1 MEKYVMSDHHS
12 SAPQP
17 ASAKREA
24 SFGQTQRLSEVSSL
38 ELIDQCLASL
48 PEGDERIALLYQ
60 LRHRFIEMTTAT
72 QQHESE
78 RTKMKAVIEKLT
90 APANRIGTLIELPE
104 EGVARIVVGGAEY
117 YANVD
122 LQLEGDVPKVGH
134 QILVNEAYVVIR
146 SLGYDRSGPIVK
158 VREVLEEGRLRIDQ
172 EAGRQGILIQRA
184 ADLSSVD
191 VKVGDEVRL
200 DPTHRIAIERLEN
213 SQAKSHLLAELP
225 TVRWEH
231 IGGQQ
236 EAIESIRRSI
246 EYPLLH
252 AGLFSQYQFQQPK
265 GFLLY
270 GPPGCGKTLIGQAT
284 AASLGEILAKDGKSA
299 NSKNTKNSA
308 QDSSSKLPPINGGVF
323 LHVKGPEVLNMWVGE
338 SERIIRDLF
347 LQARQQRQAGKLP
360 FIFIDEAESILGTR
374 RAVRSY
380 NVSNTLVPMFCA
392 ELDGVESLS
401 QVVVILASN
410 RPDMIDPAVLRS
422 GRIDRKIK
430 VGRPG
435 RKDVVEILRVYLK
448 ADLPYASS
456 NSLKGVTDDE
466 TPASHIIGGLV
477 ENLFQ
482 PSQENRVLAIRL
494 RNGRRE
500 ILYRRDLLSG
510 AVLAGIVRRAKERAI
525 ERAIQPGDQESS
537 GLTLED
543 LLISTNQEFKESE
556 IFPPDDSAEEWLKLL
571 DYHPDQ
577 VVGVS
582 SLKPGKDSEEHRTS
596 QIV

>member
-1 MEKYVMSDHHS
+1 MSDHLAPVPPTAS
-12 SAPQP
+12 DTSKSA
-17 ASAKREA
+17 SGKNN
-24 SFGQTQRLSEVSSL
+24 RLSELSSL
-38 ELIDQCLASL
+38 ELIDQCMTSL
-48 PEGDERIALLYQ
+48 PEGDVTLALLYQ
-60 LRHRFIEMTTAT
+60 LRHRVIELTTSA
-72 QQHESE
+72 QGHEAE
-78 RTKMKAVIEKLT
+78 RTKMRAVIEKLT
-90 APANRIGTLIELPE
+90 APANRIGTLIGLPE
-104 EGVARIVVGGAEY
+104 KGVARIVVGGAEY
-117 YANVD
+117 YASVD
-122 LQLEGDVPKVGH
+122 LQLEGDVPKIGH

-158 VREVLEEGRLRIDQ
+158 IQEVLNEGRLRIEQ
-172 EAGRQGILIQRA
+172 ETGRPGILIKRA
-184 ADLSSVD
+184 DDLADLAL
-191 VKVGDEVRL
+191 KAGDEVRL
-200 DPTHRIAIERLEN
+200 DPTHQIAIERLEN
-213 SQAKSHLLAELP
+213 SQAQSHLLAELP

-252 AGLFSQYQFQQPK
+252 AELFSQYQFQQPK

-284 AASLGEILAKDGKSA
+284 AASLGEILAKDGEAETSSPE
-299 NSKNTKNSA
+299 NEF
-308 QDSSSKLPPINGGVF
+308 QDAPAKLPPINGGVF

-374 RAVRSY
+374 RSMRSY
-380 NVSNTLVPMFCA
+380 NLSNTLVPMFCA
-392 ELDGVESLS
+392 ELDGIESLS

-435 RKDVVEILRVYLK
+435 RKDVGEILRVYLK
-448 ADLPYASS
+448 ADLPYASIDAS
-456 NSLKGVTDDE
+456 KKGTKDE
-466 TPASHIIGGLV
+466 TPASKMIDGLL

-500 ILYRRDLLSG
+500 ILYRKDLLSG

-525 ERAIQPGDQESS
+525 ERAIQASDQESS

-543 LLISTNQEFKESE
+543 LLIATNQEFKESE

-582 SLKPGKDSEEHRTS
+582 SLKPGKESEEQRTS

>member
-1 MEKYVMSDHHS
+1 MSDHHS
-12 SAPQP
+12 SVSQSSSGKQK
-17 ASAKREA
+17 AS
-24 SFGQTQRLSEVSSL
+24 SGQSQRLSELSSL

-48 PEGDERIALLYQ
+48 PEGDERIAFLYQ
-60 LRHRFIEMTTAT
+60 LRHRLIELTTST
-72 QQHESE
+72 QQHEAE
-78 RTKMKAVIEKLT
+78 RTKMQSVIEKLT
-90 APANRIGTLIELPE
+90 APANRIGTLLSQPAD
-104 EGVARIVVGGAEY
+104 GVARIMVGGAEY

-122 LQLEGDVPKVGH
+122 PRMEGDPLKIGH

-146 SLGYDRSGPIVK
+146 SLGYDQSGPIVK
-158 VREVLEEGRLRIDQ
+158 VREILGDGRLRIDQ
-172 EAGRQGILIQRA
+172 EAGRQGILIQRTD
-184 ADLSSVD
+184 DLASVEL
-191 VKVGDEVRL
+191 KVGDEVRL
-200 DPTHRIAIERLEN
+200 DPTHRIAIEQLEN

-252 AGLFSQYQFQQPK
+252 KELFARYQFQQPK

-284 AASLGEILAKDGKSA
+284 AASLGELLAQKGELTTPPSEDQTTDGASG
-299 NSKNTKNSA
+299 
-308 QDSSSKLPPINGGVF
+308 LPAIDGGVF

-374 RAVRSY
+374 RTMRSY

-392 ELDGVESLS
+392 ELDGIESLS

-410 RPDMIDPAVLRS
+410 RPDMIDPAVLRP

-435 RKDVVEILRVYLK
+435 RTDVGDILRVYLT
-448 ADLPYASS
+448 ADLPYAS
-456 NSLKGVTDDE
+456 TDTQDGGAGDE
-466 TPASHIIGGLV
+466 TPVSQIVEGLL
-477 ENLFQ
+477 ENIFQ

-525 ERAIQPGDQESS
+525 ERAIQAGDRKPS

-543 LLISTNQEFKESE
+543 VIIATNEEFKESE

-582 SLKPGKDSEEHRTS
+582 SLQPGKDGEEHRIS

>member
-1 MEKYVMSDHHS
+1 MSDHHS
-12 SAPQP
+12 SIPQAGP
-17 ASAKREA
+17 EKAKASR
-24 SFGQTQRLSEVSSL
+24 GHTQRPSELSSL
-38 ELIDQCLASL
+38 ELLDQCLTSL

-72 QQHESE
+72 QQHEAE
-78 RTKMKAVIEKLT
+78 RTKMQAVIEKLT

-122 LQLEGDVPKVGH
+122 LQLEGDVPKIGH

-158 VREVLEEGRLRIDQ
+158 IREVLKEGRLRIDQ
-172 EAGRQGILIQRA
+172 EAGRQGIFIQRA
-184 ADLSSVD
+184 DDLAEVD
-191 VKVGDEVRL
+191 LKAGDEVRL
-200 DPTHRIAIERLEN
+200 DPTHRIAIEQLEN
-213 SQAKSHLLAELP
+213 SQARSHLLAELP
-225 TVRWEH
+225 TVRWEQ

-252 AGLFSQYQFQQPK
+252 AELFSQYQFQQPK

-284 AASLGEILAKDGKSA
+284 AASLGEILAKEDSESA
-299 NSKNTKNSA
+299 TARPASEA
-308 QDSSSKLPPINGGVF
+308 QDAPAKLPPINGGVF

-347 LQARQQRQAGKLP
+347 LQARQQRQSGKLP
-360 FIFIDEAESILGTR
+360 FIFIDEAESIFGTR
-374 RAVRSY
+374 RSMRSY
-380 NVSNTLVPMFCA
+380 NLSNTLVPMFCA
-392 ELDGVESLS
+392 ELDGIESLS

-435 RKDVVEILRVYLK
+435 RKDVGEILRVYLK

-456 NSLKGVTDDE
+456 NSQKSGTADE
-466 TPASHIIGGLV
+466 TPASKIIDGLL

-482 PSQENRVLAIRL
+482 PSPDNRVLAIRL

-525 ERAIQPGDQESS
+525 ERAIQAGNQGSS

-543 LLISTNQEFKESE
+543 LLVSTNQEFKESE

-582 SLKPGKDSEEHRTS
+582 SLQPGKDGEEHRTS

>member
-1 MEKYVMSDHHS
+1 MSDHQSPVSPRASNQSQASQAHPTRS
-12 SAPQP
+12 SNV
-17 ASAKREA
+17 SA
-24 SFGQTQRLSEVSSL
+24 L

-60 LRHRFIEMTTAT
+60 LRQRFIELTTAT
-72 QQHESE
+72 KQHETE
-78 RTKMKAVIEKLT
+78 RTKMQAVIEKLT
-90 APANRIGTLIELPE
+90 APANRIGTLIGLPE
-104 EGVARIVVGGAEY
+104 KGVARIVVGGAEY

-122 LQLEGDVPKVGH
+122 LQLEGNLPKVGH

-146 SLGYDRSGPIVK
+146 SLGYDRSGPVVK
-158 VREVLEEGRLRIDQ
+158 VREVLGEGRLRIDQ
-172 EAGRQGILIQRA
+172 EAGRQGVLIQRA
-184 ADLSSVD
+184 DNLALLDI
-191 VKVGDEVRL
+191 KAGDEVRL
-200 DPTHRIAIERLEN
+200 DPTHQIAVERLEN
-213 SQAKSHLLAELP
+213 TQSQSHVLAELP

-252 AGLFSQYQFQQPK
+252 ADLFAQYQFQQPK

-284 AASLGEILAKDGKSA
+284 AASLGELFAKDREVVPLNPEDA
-299 NSKNTKNSA
+299 A
-308 QDSSSKLPPINGGVF
+308 QGSGTLPAITGGVF

-338 SERIIRDLF
+338 SERIIRELF
-347 LQARQQRQAGKLP
+347 LQARQQRQSGKLP

-374 RAVRSY
+374 RTMRSY
-380 NVSNTLVPMFCA
+380 NISNTLVPMFCA
-392 ELDGVESLS
+392 ELDGIDSLS
-401 QVVVILASN
+401 EVVVILASN
-410 RPDMIDPAVLRS
+410 RPDMIDPAVLRP
-422 GRIDRKIK
+422 GRIDRKVK

-435 RKDVVEILRVYLK
+435 RHDVAEVLRVYLK
-448 ADLPYASS
+448 SDLPYASRDS
-456 NSLKGVTDDE
+456 GKDGTDAKAAVA
-466 TPASHIIGGLV
+466 TIIDGLL
-477 ENLFQ
+477 EKLFEQ
-482 PSQENRVLAIRL
+482 SQENRVLAIRL

-525 ERAIQPGDQESS
+525 ERAIQADAQHSL

-543 LLISTNQEFKESE
+543 LLIATNQEFKESE

-582 SLKPGKDSEEHRTS
+582 SLKPGEDMDEHRAS

>member
-1 MEKYVMSDHHS
+1 MSDS
-12 SAPQP
+12 SGFSSSKGSSR
-17 ASAKREA
+17 SAGS
-24 SFGQTQRLSEVSSL
+24 SFPKSSSQTGNSPLAL
-38 ELIDQCLASL
+38 LDQCLASM
-48 PEGDERIALLYQ
+48 PEGDQRIPLLYQ
-60 LRHRFIEMTTAT
+60 IRHRLVEQTTAS
-72 QQHESE
+72 QQQEAD
-78 RTKMKAVIEKLT
+78 MKKLQGVLEKLT
-90 APANRIGTLIELPE
+90 APANRIGTLLDQPE
-104 EGVARIVVGGAEY
+104 KGVARIMVGGAEY
-117 YANVD
+117 YANID
-122 LQLEGDVPKVGH
+122 PRLEGDGLKVGH

-158 VREVLEEGRLRIDQ
+158 VREILGDGRLRIDQ

-184 ADLSSVD
+184 DDLASTD
-191 VKVGDEVRL
+191 LKVGDEIRL

-213 SQAKSHLLAELP
+213 PQGQSHLLAELP

-236 EAIESIRRSI
+236 EAIGAIRRSI

-252 AGLFSQYQFQQPK
+252 AGLFTQYQFQQPK
-265 GFLLY
+265 GFLLH

-284 AASLGEILAKDGKSA
+284 AASLGQLLAEERETVTLHVRNQGQGSL
-299 NSKNTKNSA
+299 SP
-308 QDSSSKLPPINGGVF
+308 LPPIEGGVF

-347 LQARQQRQAGKLP
+347 LQARQHRQAGKLP

-392 ELDGVESLS
+392 ELDGIESLS

-410 RPDMIDPAVLRS
+410 RPDMIDPAVLRP

-435 RKDVVEILRVYLK
+435 RNDVGEILRVYLT
-448 ADLPYASS
+448 ADLPFDANKSVSS
-456 NSLKGVTDDE
+456 GQGDG
-466 TPASHIIGGLV
+466 TPVSHIIDGLL
-477 ENLFQ
+477 ESLFQ
-482 PSQENRVLAIRL
+482 RSPENRVLAIRL

-525 ERAIQPGDQESS
+525 ERAIQAGDQEPS
-537 GLTLED
+537 GLSLDD
-543 LLISTNQEFKESE
+543 LLIATNEEFKESE

-582 SLKPGKDSEEHRTS
+582 SLQPGRDGEEHRTS
-596 QIV
+596 QII

>member
-1 MEKYVMSDHHS
+1 MSDHQSSVSQSASDKRKASPGHS
-12 SAPQP
+12 
-17 ASAKREA
+17 
-24 SFGQTQRLSEVSSL
+24 QRLSELSSL

-48 PEGDERIALLYQ
+48 SEGDERIAVLYQ
-60 LRHRFIEMTTAT
+60 LRHRLIELTAST
-72 QQHESE
+72 QQHEAE
-78 RTKMKAVIEKLT
+78 RTKMQSVIEKLM
-90 APANRIGTLIELPE
+90 APANRIGTLVSQPD
-104 EGVARIVVGGAEY
+104 EGVARIMVGGAEY

-122 LQLEGDVPKVGH
+122 LQMEEDSLKVGH

-146 SLGYDRSGPIVK
+146 SLGYDQSGPIVK
-158 VREVLEEGRLRIDQ
+158 IRELLGDGRLRIDQ

-184 ADLSSVD
+184 DDLVSVD
-191 VKVGDEVRL
+191 LKVGDEVRL
-200 DPTHRIAIERLEN
+200 DPTHRIAIEQLEN
-213 SQAKSHLLAELP
+213 SQAQSHLLAELP

-252 AGLFSQYQFQQPK
+252 KELFARYQFQQPK

-284 AASLGEILAKDGKSA
+284 AASLGEILAEKGESTTPPSEDQ
-299 NSKNTKNSA
+299 A
-308 QDSSSKLPPINGGVF
+308 QDVVSGLPSIEGGVF

-347 LQARQQRQAGKLP
+347 LQARQLRQAGKLP

-374 RAVRSY
+374 RTMRSY
-380 NVSNTLVPMFCA
+380 NLSNTLVPMFCA
-392 ELDGVESLS
+392 ELDGIESLS

-435 RKDVVEILRVYLK
+435 RKDVGEILRVYLK

-456 NSLKGVTDDE
+456 DATNKGIDDAV
-466 TPASHIIGGLV
+466 PASKMIDGLL

-500 ILYRRDLLSG
+500 ILFRKDLLSG

-525 ERAIQPGDQESS
+525 ERAIQGGDHEPS

-543 LLISTNQEFKESE
+543 LLIATNQEFKESE

-582 SLKPGKDSEEHRTS
+582 SLTPGKDSEEHRTS

>member
-1 MEKYVMSDHHS
+1 MSDHHS
-12 SAPQP
+12 SVSQA
-17 ASAKREA
+17 ASEKRKA
-24 SFGQTQRLSEVSSL
+24 SSGQTQRLSELSSL

-60 LRHRFIEMTTAT
+60 LRHRLIELTTST
-72 QQHESE
+72 QQHEAE
-78 RTKMKAVIEKLT
+78 RTKMQSVIEKLT
-90 APANRIGTLIELPE
+90 APANRIGTLVSQPA
-104 EGVARIVVGGAEY
+104 EGVARIMVGGAEY
-117 YANVD
+117 FANVD
-122 LQLEGDVPKVGH
+122 PRMEGDPLKIGY

-146 SLGYDRSGPIVK
+146 SLGYDQSGPIVK
-158 VREVLEEGRLRIDQ
+158 VRELLEDGRLRIDQ
-172 EAGRQGILIQRA
+172 EAGRQGILIQRTD
-184 ADLSSVD
+184 DLASVD
-191 VKVGDEVRL
+191 LKVGDEVRL
-200 DPTHRIAIERLEN
+200 DPTHRIAIERLEH
-213 SQAKSHLLAELP
+213 SQAQSHLLAELP

-252 AGLFSQYQFQQPK
+252 KGLFARYQFQQPK

-284 AASLGEILAKDGKSA
+284 AASLGELLAQKDESTTPPSEDQAKDAASGF
-299 NSKNTKNSA
+299 
-308 QDSSSKLPPINGGVF
+308 PPIEGGVF

-347 LQARQQRQAGKLP
+347 LQARRQRQAGKLP

-374 RAVRSY
+374 RTMRSY
-380 NVSNTLVPMFCA
+380 NLSNTLVPMFCA
-392 ELDGVESLS
+392 ELDGIESLS

-435 RKDVVEILRVYLK
+435 RSDVGEILRVYLTD
-448 ADLPYASS
+448 DLPYAS
-456 NSLKGVTDDE
+456 TDAKDGRTEDE
-466 TPASHIIGGLV
+466 TPVSHIVEGLL
-477 ENLFQ
+477 ENVFQ

-525 ERAIQPGDQESS
+525 ERAIQPGDQEPS

-543 LLISTNQEFKESE
+543 VIIATNEEFKESE

-582 SLKPGKDSEEHRTS
+582 SLQPGKDGEEHRIS

>member
-1 MEKYVMSDHHS
+1 MSDHSFSESESVSAQRQAS
-12 SAPQP
+12 S
-17 ASAKREA
+17 
-24 SFGQTQRLSEVSSL
+24 GNTQRSADVSSL

-48 PEGDERIALLYQ
+48 PEGDERVALLYQ

-72 QQHESE
+72 QQHEVE
-78 RTKMKAVIEKLT
+78 RTKMQTVIEKLT
-90 APANRIGTLIELPE
+90 APANRIGTLIGLPE

-117 YANVD
+117 FANID
-122 LQLEGDVPKVGH
+122 LQLEGDVPSIGH

-158 VREVLEEGRLRIDQ
+158 IREILKEGRLRIDQ

-184 ADLSSVD
+184 DDLAEVD
-191 VKVGDEVRL
+191 LKVGDEVRL

-213 SQAKSHLLAELP
+213 SQAQSHLLAELP
-225 TVRWEH
+225 TVKWED

-236 EAIESIRRSI
+236 EAIESIRRAI

-252 AGLFSQYQFQQPK
+252 ADLFSQYQFQQPK

-284 AASLGEILAKDGKSA
+284 AASLGEILATDSERVTSNADHAKTDG
-299 NSKNTKNSA
+299 
-308 QDSSSKLPPINGGVF
+308 SSQLPPITGGSF

-347 LQARQQRQAGKLP
+347 VQARQQRQEGKLP
-360 FIFIDEAESILGTR
+360 FLFIDEAESILGTR
-374 RAVRSY
+374 RTMRSY

-392 ELDGVESLS
+392 ELDGIESLS
-401 QVVVILASN
+401 DVVVILASN
-410 RPDMIDPAVLRS
+410 RPDMIDPAVLRP
-422 GRIDRKIK
+422 GRVDRKIK

-435 RKDVVEILRVYLK
+435 RHDVTEILRVYLK
-448 ADLPYASS
+448 ADLPYAQSDGS
-456 NSLKGVTDDE
+456 GDENSVST
-466 TPASHIIGGLV
+466 IIEGLV
-477 ENLFQ
+477 DNLFQ
-482 PSQENRVLAIRL
+482 SSQENRVLAIRL

-500 ILYRRDLLSG
+500 ILSRQDLLSG

-525 ERAIQPGDQESS
+525 ERAIQADDQKSS

-543 LLISTNQEFKESE
+543 LLIATNAEFKESE

-582 SLKPGKDSEEHRTS
+582 SLKPGKDTEEHRTS

>member
-1 MEKYVMSDHHS
+1 MSDHLS
-12 SAPQP
+12 PVPPSASDTRKTV
-17 ASAKREA
+17 AGR
-24 SFGQTQRLSEVSSL
+24 TQRLSELSSL

-48 PEGDERIALLYQ
+48 PEGDERIAFLYQ
-60 LRHRFIEMTTAT
+60 LRHRVIELTTST
-72 QQHESE
+72 QQHEAE
-78 RTKMKAVIEKLT
+78 RTKMQAVIEKLT

-104 EGVARIVVGGAEY
+104 AGVARIMVGGAEY
-117 YANVD
+117 FANLD
-122 LQLEGDVPKVGH
+122 PRLEGEIPKVGH

-184 ADLSSVD
+184 DDLARVD
-191 VKVGDEVRL
+191 LQVGDEVRL

-213 SQAKSHLLAELP
+213 SQAQSHLLAELP

-236 EAIESIRRSI
+236 EAIEAIRRSI

-252 AGLFSQYQFQQPK
+252 AELFAKYQFQQPK

-284 AASLGEILAKDGKSA
+284 AASLGELLAENGESA
-299 NSKNTKNSA
+299 NSIVANHA
-308 QDSSSKLPPINGGVF
+308 QESSSPLPPINGGIF

-347 LQARQQRQAGKLP
+347 LQARHQRQTGKLP

-380 NVSNTLVPMFCA
+380 NISNTLVPMFCA
-392 ELDGVESLS
+392 ELDGIESLS

-430 VGRPG
+430 IGRPG
-435 RKDVVEILRVYLK
+435 RKDVEDILHIYLTS
-448 ADLPYASS
+448 DLPYDTKDTAEAGTKDGNPVS
-456 NSLKGVTDDE
+456 K
-466 TPASHIIGGLV
+466 IIDGLL

-482 PSQENRVLAIRL
+482 SSQENRVLAIRL

-525 ERAIQPGDQESS
+525 ERAIQAGDQEST

-543 LLISTNQEFKESE
+543 LLISTDQEFKESE

-582 SLKPGKDSEEHRTS
+582 TLKPGKDGQEHRTS

>member
-1 MEKYVMSDHHS
+1 MSDHYS
-12 SAPQP
+12 P
-17 ASAKREA
+17 ASDPGRENVNA
-24 SFGQTQRLSEVSSL
+24 ALNSGQRLAEMSPL
-38 ELIDQCLASL
+38 ELLDQCVASL

-60 LRHRFIEMTTAT
+60 LRHRLIEMTTAT
-72 QQHESE
+72 QQHDVE
-78 RTKMKAVIEKLT
+78 RTKLQAVIEKLT
-90 APANRIGTLIELPE
+90 APANRIGTLIALPE
-104 EGVARIVVGGAEY
+104 DGVARIVVGGAEY
-117 YANVD
+117 YANID

-146 SLGYDRSGPIVK
+146 SLGYDRNGPIVK
-158 VREVLEEGRLRIDQ
+158 IREVLKDGRLRIEQ
-172 EAGRQGILIQRA
+172 EVGRPGNLIKQADDLAGI
-184 ADLSSVD
+184 DL
-191 VKVGDEVRL
+191 KAGDEVRL
-200 DPTHRIAIERLEN
+200 DSTHQFAIERLEH
-213 SQAKSHLLAELP
+213 SQGQSHMLAELP

-236 EAIESIRRSI
+236 EAIESIRRAI

-252 AGLFSQYQFQQPK
+252 AELFSQYHFQQPK

-284 AASLGEILAKDGKSA
+284 AASLGEILANVDEIGITKSKDG
-299 NSKNTKNSA
+299 A
-308 QDSSSKLPPINGGVF
+308 QDVSSKLPPIKGGVF

-374 RAVRSY
+374 RSMRSY
-380 NVSNTLVPMFCA
+380 NLSNTLVPMFCA
-392 ELDGVESLS
+392 ELDGIESLS

-435 RKDVVEILRVYLK
+435 RKDVGEILRVYLK
-448 ADLPYASS
+448 ADLPYAES
-456 NSLKGVTDDE
+456 D
-466 TPASHIIGGLV
+466 TPHNAGGNENQVSKIIEGLV

-482 PSQENRVLAIRL
+482 TSPENRVLAIKL

-525 ERAIQPGDQESS
+525 ERAIQADSHSAS
-537 GLTLED
+537 GLMLED
-543 LLISTNQEFKESE
+543 LLIATNDEFKESE

-577 VVGVS
+577 VVGVA
-582 SLKPGKDSEEHRTS
+582 SLKPGGDGQERPIS
-596 QIV
+596 QII

>member
-1 MEKYVMSDHHS
+1 MSDHQS
-12 SAPQP
+12 SSSRS
-17 ASAKREA
+17 ASEKPEI
-24 SFGQTQRLSEVSSL
+24 SFTRTQRPSELSSL

-48 PEGDERIALLYQ
+48 PEGDDRIPLLYQ
-60 LRHRFIEMTTAT
+60 LRHRLIEMTAAT

-78 RTKMKAVIEKLT
+78 RTKMKSVIEKLT
-90 APANRIGTLIELPE
+90 APANRIGTLIERPE

-122 LQLEGDVPKVGH
+122 LQLEGEVPKVGH

-158 VREVLEEGRLRIDQ
+158 IREVLDEGRLRIDQ

-184 ADLSSVD
+184 DDLALVD

-213 SQAKSHLLAELP
+213 SQSKAHLLAELP
-225 TVRWEH
+225 SVRWEQ

-236 EAIESIRRSI
+236 EAIASIRRSI

-252 AGLFSQYQFQQPK
+252 AELFSTYQFQQPK

-284 AASLGEILAKDGKSA
+284 AASLGDLMAEQSESDVPGADKW
-299 NSKNTKNSA
+299 T
-308 QDSSSKLPPINGGVF
+308 QDSSAKLPTINGGVF

-347 LQARQQRQAGKLP
+347 LQARQQRQEGKLP

-374 RAVRSY
+374 RTMRSY

-392 ELDGVESLS
+392 ELDGIESLS

-435 RKDVVEILRVYLK
+435 RKDVSEILRVYLT
-448 ADLPYASS
+448 ADLPYASDPH
-456 NSLKGVTDDE
+456 NNRKEDKTNRKEDK
-466 TPASHIIGGLV
+466 TPVSHIVEGLV
-477 ENLFQ
+477 EHLFQ

-525 ERAIQPGDQESS
+525 ERAIQGGDQEAS

-543 LLISTNQEFKESE
+543 LLISTNQEYKESE

-582 SLKPGKDSEEHRTS
+582 SLKPGKDGEESPIS

>member
-1 MEKYVMSDHHS
+1 MSDHLS
-12 SAPQP
+12 PVFP
-17 ASAKREA
+17 ADSDKPKGFAGK
-24 SFGQTQRLSEVSSL
+24 FQRPSEVSSL

-48 PEGDERIALLYQ
+48 PEGDDRMALLYQ
-60 LRHRFIEMTTAT
+60 LRHRVIELTTTT
-72 QQHESE
+72 QQQESE
-78 RTKMKAVIEKLT
+78 RTKMKAIIEKLT
-90 APANRIGTLIELPE
+90 APANRVGTLIELPE

-122 LQLEGDVPKVGH
+122 LQLEGDIPKVGH

-184 ADLSSVD
+184 DDLALVD

-213 SQAKSHLLAELP
+213 PQAKSHLLAELP
-225 TVRWEH
+225 TVRWEQ

-252 AGLFSQYQFQQPK
+252 GKLFATYQFQQPK

-284 AASLGEILAKDGKSA
+284 AASLGELLAEHSESKASSA
-299 NSKNTKNSA
+299 DNLE
-308 QDSSSKLPPINGGVF
+308 QDSPVKLPSINGGIF

-392 ELDGVESLS
+392 ELDGIESLS

-435 RKDVVEILRVYLK
+435 KKDVIEILGVYLK
-448 ADLPYASS
+448 ADLPYASQDS
-456 NSLKGVTDDE
+456 VKSEKDGGTS
-466 TPASHIIGGLV
+466 ASHIIEKLV

-500 ILYRRDLLSG
+500 VLYRRDLLSG

-525 ERAIQPGDQESS
+525 ERAIQASDQEPS

-543 LLISTNQEFKESE
+543 LLIATNQEFKESE

-582 SLKPGKDSEEHRTS
+582 SFKPGKDAEEYRTS

>member
-1 MEKYVMSDHHS
+1 MSDHHS
-12 SAPQP
+12 SVSQS
-17 ASAKREA
+17 ASGKRK
-24 SFGQTQRLSEVSSL
+24 SSSGQSQRPSELSSL
-38 ELIDQCLASL
+38 ELLDQCLASL
-48 PEGDERIALLYQ
+48 PEGDERIAFLYQ
-60 LRHRFIEMTTAT
+60 LRHRLIALTTAT
-72 QQHESE
+72 QQHEAE
-78 RTKMKAVIEKLT
+78 RTKMQSVIEKLT
-90 APANRIGTLIELPE
+90 APANRIGTLVNQPAD
-104 EGVARIVVGGAEY
+104 GVARIMVGGAEY
-117 YANVD
+117 YANIDPRV
-122 LQLEGDVPKVGH
+122 EGDPLKIGH

-146 SLGYDRSGPIVK
+146 SLGYDQSGPIVK
-158 VREVLEEGRLRIDQ
+158 IRELLGDGRLRIDQ
-172 EAGRQGILIQRA
+172 ETGRQGILIQRTD
-184 ADLSSVD
+184 DLANVD
-191 VKVGDEVRL
+191 LKVGDEVRL

-213 SQAKSHLLAELP
+213 SQAQSHLLAELP

-252 AGLFSQYQFQQPK
+252 KGLFARYQFQQPK

-284 AASLGEILAKDGKSA
+284 AASLGELLAEKGESTKPPSEDQAKDAASG
-299 NSKNTKNSA
+299 
-308 QDSSSKLPPINGGVF
+308 LPPIEGGVF

-347 LQARQQRQAGKLP
+347 LQARQQRQDGKLP

-374 RAVRSY
+374 RTMRSY

-392 ELDGVESLS
+392 ELDGIESLS

-410 RPDMIDPAVLRS
+410 RPDMIDPAVLRP

-435 RKDVVEILRVYLK
+435 RSDVGEILRVYLT
-448 ADLPYASS
+448 ADLPYAS
-456 NSLKGVTDDE
+456 TDTKDGGPGKE
-466 TPASHIIGGLV
+466 TFVSHIVEGLL

-525 ERAIQPGDQESS
+525 ERAIQAGDQKPS

-543 LLISTNQEFKESE
+543 VIIATDEEFKESE
-556 IFPPDDSAEEWLKLL
+556 IFPPDDAAEEWLKLL

-582 SLKPGKDSEEHRTS
+582 SLKAGKNGEENRTS

>member
-1 MEKYVMSDHHS
+1 MSDS
-12 SAPQP
+12 SEFSSSKGSSP
-17 ASAKREA
+17 SAGS
-24 SFGQTQRLSEVSSL
+24 SFSKSSRRSGNSPL

-48 PEGDERIALLYQ
+48 PEGDQRIPLLYQ
-60 LRHRFIEMTTAT
+60 LRHRLVEQTTAS
-72 QQHESE
+72 QQQEAD
-78 RTKMKAVIEKLT
+78 MKKLQGVLEKLT
-90 APANRIGTLIELPE
+90 APANRIGTLLDQPDK
-104 EGVARIVVGGAEY
+104 GVARIMVGGAEY

-122 LQLEGDVPKVGH
+122 PRLEGDGLKVGH

-146 SLGYDRSGPIVK
+146 SLGYDQSGPIVK
-158 VREVLEEGRLRIDQ
+158 VREILGDGRLRIDQ

-184 ADLSSVD
+184 DDLASADL
-191 VKVGDEVRL
+191 KVGDEVRL

-213 SQAKSHLLAELP
+213 FQGQSHLLAELP

-236 EAIESIRRSI
+236 EAIGAIRRSI

-252 AGLFSQYQFQQPK
+252 EGLFSQYQFQQPK

-284 AASLGEILAKDGKSA
+284 AASLGQLLGQERETLRPHVG
-299 NSKNTKNSA
+299 NQG
-308 QDSSSKLPPINGGVF
+308 QDSRSQLPPIEGGVF

-392 ELDGVESLS
+392 ELDGIESLS

-410 RPDMIDPAVLRS
+410 RPDMIDPAVLRP

-435 RKDVVEILRVYLK
+435 RNDVGEILRVYLT
-448 ADLPYASS
+448 ADLPYDTKKADGS
-456 NSLKGVTDDE
+456 GEDDG
-466 TPASHIIGGLV
+466 TPVSRIIDGLL

-482 PSQENRVLAIRL
+482 RSQENRVLAIRL

-525 ERAIQPGDQESS
+525 ERAIQAGDQEPS
-537 GLTLED
+537 GLSLDD
-543 LLISTNQEFKESE
+543 LLIATNEEFKESE

-582 SLKPGKDSEEHRTS
+582 SLQPGKDGEEHRTS

>member
-1 MEKYVMSDHHS
+1 MSDS
-12 SAPQP
+12 S
-17 ASAKREA
+17 E
-24 SFGQTQRLSEVSSL
+24 FSSPKDSSPSGGSL
-38 ELIDQCLASL
+38 FSKSSRQSGISPLALIDQCLASL
-48 PEGDERIALLYQ
+48 PEGDQRIPLLYQ
-60 LRHRFIEMTTAT
+60 LRHRLVEQTTAS
-72 QQHESE
+72 QQQEAD
-78 RTKMKAVIEKLT
+78 MKKLQGVLEKLT
-90 APANRIGTLIELPE
+90 APANRIGTLLGQPD
-104 EGVARIVVGGAEY
+104 EGVARIMVGGAEY

-122 LQLEGDVPKVGH
+122 PRLERDGLKVGH

-158 VREVLEEGRLRIDQ
+158 VREILGDGRLRIDQ
-172 EAGRQGILIQRA
+172 EVGRQGILIQRA
-184 ADLSSVD
+184 EELASADL
-191 VKVGDEVRL
+191 KVGDEVRL
-200 DPTHRIAIERLEN
+200 DPTHKIAIERLEN
-213 SQAKSHLLAELP
+213 SQGQSHLLAELP

-236 EAIESIRRSI
+236 EAIGAIRRSI

-252 AGLFSQYQFQQPK
+252 EGLFSRYQFQQPK

-284 AASLGEILAKDGKSA
+284 AASLGQILAQERETPTPHVG
-299 NSKNTKNSA
+299 TQG
-308 QDSSSKLPPINGGVF
+308 QDSLSQLPPIEGGVF

-347 LQARQQRQAGKLP
+347 LQARQQRLAGKLP

-392 ELDGVESLS
+392 ELDGIESLS

-410 RPDMIDPAVLRS
+410 RPDMIDPAVLRP

-435 RKDVVEILRVYLK
+435 RIDVGEILRVYLT
-448 ADLPYASS
+448 ADLPYDTKKSAGS
-456 NSLKGVTDDE
+456 GEDDG
-466 TPASHIIGGLV
+466 TPVSRIIDGLL

-482 PSQENRVLAIRL
+482 RSQENRVLAIRL

-525 ERAIQPGDQESS
+525 ERAIQAGDQEPS
-537 GLTLED
+537 GLTLDD
-543 LLISTNQEFKESE
+543 LLIATNEEFKESE

-582 SLKPGKDSEEHRTS
+582 SLQPGKDGEEHRTS

>member
-1 MEKYVMSDHHS
+1 MSDHS
-12 SAPQP
+12 SSEPESDSAQRQ
-17 ASAKREA
+17 AS
-24 SFGQTQRLSEVSSL
+24 SGQTQRSAEISSI
-38 ELIDQCLASL
+38 ELIDQCVASL

-60 LRHRFIEMTTAT
+60 LRHRFIAMTTAT
-72 QQHESE
+72 QQHEVE
-78 RTKMKAVIEKLT
+78 QAKMKTVIEKLT
-90 APANRIGTLIELPE
+90 SPANRIGTLIGLPE

-122 LQLEGDVPKVGH
+122 LQLEGDIPKIGH

-158 VREVLEEGRLRIDQ
+158 VREILEEGRLRIDQ
-172 EAGRQGILIQRA
+172 EAGRQGVLIERA
-184 ADLSSVD
+184 DDLTNMD
-191 VKVGDEVRL
+191 LKVGDEVRL

-225 TVRWEH
+225 TVKWEH

-236 EAIESIRRSI
+236 EAIESIRRAI

-252 AGLFSQYQFQQPK
+252 AELFSQYQFQQPK

-284 AASLGEILAKDGKSA
+284 AASLGEILANDGGAATSLITE
-299 NSKNTKNSA
+299 NSKK
-308 QDSSSKLPPINGGVF
+308 DSSSKLPPINGGVF
-323 LHVKGPEVLNMWVGE
+323 LYIKGPEVLNMWVGE

-347 LQARQQRQAGKLP
+347 LQARQQRQEGKLP
-360 FIFIDEAESILGTR
+360 FLFIDEAESILGTR
-374 RAVRSY
+374 RTMRSY

-392 ELDGVESLS
+392 ELDGIESLT

-410 RPDMIDPAVLRS
+410 RPDMIDPAVLRP

-435 RKDVVEILRVYLK
+435 RHDVTEILRVYLK
-448 ADLPYASS
+448 ADLPYAKSDGS
-456 NSLKGVTDDE
+456 GNEPSVSE
-466 TPASHIIGGLV
+466 IIDGLV

-482 PSQENRVLAIRL
+482 ASQENRVLAIRL

-500 ILYRRDLLSG
+500 ILSRQDLLSG

-525 ERAIQPGDQESS
+525 ERTIKAGDQKSS

-543 LLISTNQEFKESE
+543 LLMATNAEFKESE

-582 SLKPGKDSEEHRTS
+582 SLKPGKDHEEHRVS

>member
-1 MEKYVMSDHHS
+1 MSDS
-12 SAPQP
+12 SGFSVP
-17 ASAKREA
+17 KD
-24 SFGQTQRLSEVSSL
+24 SSRSPESGIPRSSRQSKSSPL

-48 PEGDERIALLYQ
+48 PEGDQRIPLLYQ
-60 LRHRFIEMTTAT
+60 LRHRLVEQAT
-72 QQHESE
+72 SSQQQESDIK
-78 RTKMKAVIEKLT
+78 KMQAVIEKLT
-90 APANRIGTLIELPE
+90 APANRIGTLLGQPE
-104 EGVARIVVGGAEY
+104 EGVARIMVGGAEY
-117 YANVD
+117 YASVD
-122 LQLEGDVPKVGH
+122 PRVEGDSLKAGH

-146 SLGYDRSGPIVK
+146 SLGYDRSGPVVK
-158 VREVLEEGRLRIDQ
+158 VREVLEDGRLRIDQ
-172 EAGRQGILIQRA
+172 EAGRQGILIHRA
-184 ADLSSVD
+184 DDLAGVD
-191 VKVGDEVRL
+191 LKVGDEVRL
-200 DPTHRIAIERLEN
+200 DPTHRIAIEQLAPPKA
-213 SQAKSHLLAELP
+213 QSHLLAELP

-236 EAIESIRRSI
+236 EAIGAIRRSI

-252 AGLFSQYQFQQPK
+252 EGLFARYQFQQPK

-284 AASLGEILAKDGKSA
+284 AASLGQLLAQHRESPI
-299 NSKNTKNSA
+299 TET
-308 QDSSSKLPPINGGVF
+308 SSHAASKLPPIEGGIF

-347 LQARQQRQAGKLP
+347 LQARQHRQAGKLP

-392 ELDGVESLS
+392 ELDGIESLS

-435 RKDVVEILRVYLK
+435 RTDAGEILRVYLT
-448 ADLPYASS
+448 ADLPYDLK
-456 NSLKGVTDDE
+456 NSIESE
-466 TPASHIIGGLV
+466 TEDRTPGSHLVEGLV

-482 PSQENRVLAIRL
+482 RSPENRVLAIRL

-525 ERAIQPGDQESS
+525 ERAIQAGDQEHTGLSLDDLVISS
-537 GLTLED
+537 HE
-543 LLISTNQEFKESE
+543 EFKESE

-582 SLKPGKDSEEHRTS
+582 SLQAGKDGEEQRTS
-596 QIV
+596 HIV

>member
-1 MEKYVMSDHHS
+1 MSDHHS
-12 SAPQP
+12 SVPLP
-17 ASAKREA
+17 ASDKPDV
-24 SFGQTQRLSEVSSL
+24 SSGQTRRLSELSPL
-38 ELIDQCLASL
+38 ELIDQCLTTL

-60 LRHRFIEMTTAT
+60 LRHRFIEITSAT

-78 RTKMKAVIEKLT
+78 RMKMQAVIEKLT
-90 APANRIGTLIELPE
+90 APANRIGTLIGLPE
-104 EGVARIVVGGAEY
+104 KGVARIIVGGAEY
-117 YANVD
+117 YANID
-122 LQLEGDVPKVGH
+122 LQLEGDLPKVGH

-172 EAGRQGILIQRA
+172 EVGRQGILIQRA
-184 ADLSSVD
+184 DDLAHVD
-191 VKVGDEVRL
+191 LKVGDEVRL
-200 DPTHRIAIERLEN
+200 DPTGRIAIEQLEN
-213 SQAKSHLLAELP
+213 SQAQSHLLTELP
-225 TVRWEH
+225 TVRWED

-252 AGLFSQYQFQQPK
+252 AELFSTYQFQQPK

-284 AASLGEILAKDGKSA
+284 AASLGKILAKDGELVASIATTQKVDSA
-299 NSKNTKNSA
+299 F
-308 QDSSSKLPPINGGVF
+308 QRLPIDGGIF

-347 LQARQQRQAGKLP
+347 HQARQQRQAGKLP

-374 RAVRSY
+374 RTMRSY
-380 NVSNTLVPMFCA
+380 NISNTLVPMFCA
-392 ELDGVESLS
+392 ELDGIESLS

-435 RKDVVEILRVYLK
+435 RNDVGDILRIYLK
-448 ADLPYASS
+448 PDLPYAFNGSQK
-456 NSLKGVTDDE
+456 NDMKNKAPV
-466 TPASHIIGGLV
+466 SHIIEGLV

-482 PSQENRVLAIRL
+482 SSPENRVLAIRL
-494 RNGRRE
+494 RNGRRD
-500 ILYRRDLLSG
+500 ILYRKDLLSG

-525 ERAIQPGDQESS
+525 ERAIQVGDQESS

-577 VVGVS
+577 VVGIS
-582 SLKPGKDSEEHRTS
+582 SLKPGKDGEEHRIS

>member
-1 MEKYVMSDHHS
+1 MSDHHPS
-12 SAPQP
+12 VPQSASKKRD
-17 ASAKREA
+17 ASQ
-24 SFGQTQRLSEVSSL
+24 GQAQRPSELSSL

-48 PEGDERIALLYQ
+48 PEGDDRIALLYQ
-60 LRHRFIEMTTAT
+60 LRHRLIALTTST
-72 QQHESE
+72 QQHEAE
-78 RTKMKAVIEKLT
+78 RTKMQAVIEKLT
-90 APANRIGTLIELPE
+90 APANRIGTLIGLPE

-158 VREVLEEGRLRIDQ
+158 IREVLKEGRLRIEQ
-172 EAGRQGILIQRA
+172 EAGRQGIFIQRA
-184 ADLSSVD
+184 DDLADVD
-191 VKVGDEVRL
+191 LKAGDEVRL

-213 SQAKSHLLAELP
+213 SQAQSHLLAELP
-225 TVRWEH
+225 TVRWEN

-252 AGLFSQYQFQQPK
+252 KKLFARYQFQQPK

-284 AASLGEILAKDGKSA
+284 AASLGDLLAEHSA
-299 NSKNTKNSA
+299 PLASPTEDSA
-308 QDSSSKLPPINGGVF
+308 KQVTPGLPPIEGGVF

-374 RAVRSY
+374 RSMRSY
-380 NVSNTLVPMFCA
+380 NLSNTLVPMFCA
-392 ELDGVESLS
+392 ELDGIESLS

-410 RPDMIDPAVLRS
+410 RPDMIDPAVLRP

-435 RKDVVEILRVYLK
+435 RSDVGDILRVYLT
-448 ADLPYASS
+448 ADLPYASQDAAE
-456 NSLKGVTDDE
+456 GGTGE
-466 TPASHIIGGLV
+466 GTPVSQIIDGLV
-477 ENLFQ
+477 ENIFQ

-510 AVLAGIVRRAKERAI
+510 AVLAGIVRRAKEKAI
-525 ERAIQPGDQESS
+525 ERAIQAGDQKPS

-543 LLISTNQEFKESE
+543 LLMATHEEFKESE

-582 SLKPGKDSEEHRTS
+582 SLKSGKDGEEHRTS

>member
-1 MEKYVMSDHHS
+1 MDHLS
-12 SAPQP
+12 KE
-17 ASAKREA
+17 AKR
-24 SFGQTQRLSEVSSL
+24 LSTPSSL
-38 ELIDQCLASL
+38 ELIDQCLADL
-48 PEGDERIALLYQ
+48 PEGDDKISLLYQ
-60 LRHRFIEMTTAT
+60 LRHRFIEMSTAS
-72 QQHESE
+72 QQHETE
-78 RTKMKAVIEKLT
+78 RTKMQAVIEKLT
-90 APANRIGTLIELPE
+90 APANRIGTLLGLPE
-104 EGVARIVVGGAEY
+104 DGVARIVVGGAEY

-122 LQLEGDVPKVGH
+122 LQLDGDIPKVGH

-158 VREVLEEGRLRIDQ
+158 IREILEEGRLRIDQ

-184 ADLSSVD
+184 DDLASTD
-191 VKVGDEVRL
+191 LKVGDEVRL

-213 SQAKSHLLAELP
+213 TQGKSHLLAELP
-225 TVRWEH
+225 TVRWDQ

-252 AGLFSQYQFQQPK
+252 ADLFSQYQFHQPK

-284 AASLGEILAKDGKSA
+284 AASLGEILAKESESLTSNTENAASDVSA
-299 NSKNTKNSA
+299 
-308 QDSSSKLPPINGGVF
+308 KLPPINGGVF

-347 LQARQQRQAGKLP
+347 LQARQQRQDGKLP

-374 RAVRSY
+374 RTMRSY
-380 NVSNTLVPMFCA
+380 NLSNTLVPMFCA
-392 ELDGVESLS
+392 ELDGIESLS

-435 RKDVVEILRVYLK
+435 RHDVAEILRVYLK
-448 ADLPYASS
+448 ADLPYATSDSRSDVMANESFVS
-456 NSLKGVTDDE
+456 N
-466 TPASHIIGGLV
+466 IIDGLL
-477 ENLFQ
+477 ENVFQ
-482 PSQENRVLAIRL
+482 QRQENRVLTIRL

-500 ILYRRDLLSG
+500 VLYRKDLLSG

-525 ERAIQPGDQESS
+525 ERAIQTDEQESS
-537 GLTLED
+537 GLNLED
-543 LLISTNQEFKESE
+543 LLIATNQEFKESE
-556 IFPPDDSAEEWLKLL
+556 IFPPDDSSEEWLKLL

-577 VVGVS
+577 VVGIS
-582 SLKPGKDSEEHRTS
+582 AFKPGKDGEEHRTS

>member
-1 MEKYVMSDHHS
+1 MSDS
-12 SAPQP
+12 SEFSSSKDSPR
-17 ASAKREA
+17 SAGS
-24 SFGQTQRLSEVSSL
+24 SFTQSSRPGNSPL
-38 ELIDQCLASL
+38 ALIDQCLASL
-48 PEGDERIALLYQ
+48 PEGDHRIPLLYQ
-60 LRHRFIEMTTAT
+60 LRHGLVEQTTAS
-72 QQHESE
+72 QQQEAD
-78 RTKMKAVIEKLT
+78 MKKLKGVLEKLT
-90 APANRIGTLIELPE
+90 APANRIGTLLDQPE
-104 EGVARIVVGGAEY
+104 KGVARIVVGGAEY
-117 YANVD
+117 YANIDPRLEEDD
-122 LQLEGDVPKVGH
+122 LKVGH

-158 VREVLEEGRLRIDQ
+158 IREILGDGRLRVDQ
-172 EAGRQGILIQRA
+172 EVGRQGILIQRA
-184 ADLSSVD
+184 DDLATTEL
-191 VKVGDEVRL
+191 KVGDEIRL

-213 SQAKSHLLAELP
+213 PQGQSHLLAELP

-231 IGGQQ
+231 IGGQE
-236 EAIESIRRSI
+236 EAIRAIRRSI

-252 AGLFSQYQFQQPK
+252 GELFSRYQFQQPK

-284 AASLGEILAKDGKSA
+284 AASLGQLFAKERETFSPYVEKQG
-299 NSKNTKNSA
+299 
-308 QDSSSKLPPINGGVF
+308 QGPVPQLPPIEGGVF

-347 LQARQQRQAGKLP
+347 LQARQYRQAGKLP

-392 ELDGVESLS
+392 ELDGIENLS

-410 RPDMIDPAVLRS
+410 RPDMIDPAVLRP

-435 RKDVVEILRVYLK
+435 RNDVAEILRVYLA
-448 ADLPYASS
+448 ADLPYDMKKVDSS
-456 NSLKGVTDDE
+456 GQHDE
-466 TPASHIIGGLV
+466 SPVSHIIEGLL
-477 ENLFQ
+477 EDLFQ
-482 PSQENRVLAIRL
+482 RSQENRVLAIRL

-500 ILYRRDLLSG
+500 ILYRQDLLSG

-525 ERAIQPGDQESS
+525 ERVIQADDQKPS
-537 GLTLED
+537 GLSLDD
-543 LLISTNQEFKESE
+543 LLIATNEEFKESE

-582 SLKPGKDSEEHRTS
+582 SLQPGKAGEEHRTS

>member
-1 MEKYVMSDHHS
+1 MSDTSGFSFSKDS
-12 SAPQP
+12 SRSPE
-17 ASAKREA
+17 S
-24 SFGQTQRLSEVSSL
+24 SFARSSRGSGSTPL

-48 PEGDERIALLYQ
+48 PEGDQRIPILYQ
-60 LRHRFIEMTTAT
+60 LRHRLVEQTTSS
-72 QQHESE
+72 QQQEADMK
-78 RTKMKAVIEKLT
+78 KMQGVIEKLT
-90 APANRIGTLIELPE
+90 APANRIGTLFGQPE
-104 EGVARIVVGGAEY
+104 EGVARIMVGGAEY

-122 LQLEGDVPKVGH
+122 PRVERDTLKIGH

-146 SLGYDRSGPIVK
+146 SLGYDRNGPIVK
-158 VREVLEEGRLRIDQ
+158 VREVMADGRLRIDQ
-172 EAGRQGILIQRA
+172 EAGRPGILIQRA
-184 ADLSSVD
+184 DDLGGEAL
-191 VKVGDEVRL
+191 KVGDEVRL

-213 SQAKSHLLAELP
+213 PSTQSHLLAELP
-225 TVRWEH
+225 TVRWED

-236 EAIESIRRSI
+236 EAIGAIRRSI

-252 AGLFSQYQFQQPK
+252 ESLFARYQFQQPK

-284 AASLGEILAKDGKSA
+284 AASLGHLLAQHRDVAVSPEDDQAKPSA
-299 NSKNTKNSA
+299 SR
-308 QDSSSKLPPINGGVF
+308 LPPIEGGIF

-347 LQARQQRQAGKLP
+347 LQARQQREAGKLP

-392 ELDGVESLS
+392 ELDGIENLS

-410 RPDMIDPAVLRS
+410 RPDMIDPAVLRP

-435 RKDVVEILRVYLK
+435 RKDAEEILRVYLT
-448 ADLPYASS
+448 ADLPYAAKDAAESQ
-456 NSLKGVTDDE
+456 KDDE
-466 TPASHIIGGLV
+466 TPVSHMVEGLL
-477 ENLFQ
+477 ENVFER
-482 PSQENRVLAIRL
+482 SQENRVLAIRL

-525 ERAIQPGDQESS
+525 ERAIQAGDQIPS

-543 LLISTNQEFKESE
+543 FVMATNAEFKESE

-582 SLKPGKDSEEHRTS
+582 SLQPGKDGEEHRIS

>member
-1 MEKYVMSDHHS
+1 MSDS
-12 SAPQP
+12 SGFSLPKDSSRSP
-17 ASAKREA
+17 GS
-24 SFGQTQRLSEVSSL
+24 SFARSSWSSGSTPL
-38 ELIDQCLASL
+38 ELVDKCLASL
-48 PEGDERIALLYQ
+48 PEGDQRIPLLYQ
-60 LRHRFIEMTTAT
+60 LRHRIVEQGTSF
-72 QQHESE
+72 QQQEADMK
-78 RTKMKAVIEKLT
+78 KMQAVIEKLT
-90 APANRIGTLIELPE
+90 APANRIGTLVGQPD
-104 EGVARIVVGGAEY
+104 EGVARIMVGGAEY

-122 LQLEGDVPKVGH
+122 PRIEGDSLKVGH

-158 VREVLEEGRLRIDQ
+158 VRELLGDGRLRIDQ
-172 EAGRQGILIQRA
+172 EAGRQGVLIQRA
-184 ADLSSVD
+184 DNLAGVNL
-191 VKVGDEVRL
+191 KVGDEVRL

-213 SQAKSHLLAELP
+213 LSTQSHLLAELP

-236 EAIESIRRSI
+236 EAIGAIRRSI

-252 AGLFSQYQFQQPK
+252 EGLFARYQFQQPK

-284 AASLGEILAKDGKSA
+284 AASLGQLLAQNREMAMPLEEDQ
-299 NSKNTKNSA
+299 A
-308 QDSSSKLPPINGGVF
+308 QHAASRLPPIEGGIF

-374 RAVRSY
+374 RAIRSY

-392 ELDGVESLS
+392 ELDGIESLA

-410 RPDMIDPAVLRS
+410 RPDMIDPAVLRP

-435 RKDVVEILRVYLK
+435 RKDAGEILQVYLT
-448 ADLPYASS
+448 ADLPYAS
-456 NSLKGVTDDE
+456 TDSAGSGTEDG
-466 TPASHIIGGLV
+466 TSVSHIVEGLL

-482 PSQENRVLAIRL
+482 RSEENRVLAIRL

-525 ERAIQPGDQESS
+525 ERAIQGGDQAHS

-543 LLISTNQEFKESE
+543 FVISSNEEFKESE

-571 DYHPDQ
+571 DYSPDQ

-582 SLKPGKDSEEHRTS
+582 SFQPGKEGEERRTS
-596 QIV
+596 QII

>member
-1 MEKYVMSDHHS
+1 MK
-12 SAPQP
+12 
-17 ASAKREA
+17 
-24 SFGQTQRLSEVSSL
+24 
-38 ELIDQCLASL
+38 
-48 PEGDERIALLYQ
+48 
-60 LRHRFIEMTTAT
+60 
-72 QQHESE
+72 
-78 RTKMKAVIEKLT
+78 KMQAVIEKLT
-90 APANRIGTLIELPE
+90 APANRIGTLLGQPE
-104 EGVARIVVGGAEY
+104 DGVARIMVGGSEY
-117 YANVD
+117 YANID
-122 LQLEGDVPKVGH
+122 PRAEGDSLKVGH

-146 SLGYDRSGPIVK
+146 SLGYDGNGPIVK
-158 VREVLEEGRLRIDQ
+158 VRELLEDGRLRIDQ

-184 ADLSSVD
+184 DDLTGVD
-191 VKVGDEVRL
+191 LKVGDEVRL
-200 DPTHRIAIERLEN
+200 DPSNRIAIERLEN
-213 SQAKSHLLAELP
+213 TQARSHLLAELP

-236 EAIESIRRSI
+236 EAIGAIRRSI
-246 EYPLLH
+246 EYLFLH
-252 AGLFSQYQFQQPK
+252 EKLFARYQFQQPK

-284 AASLGEILAKDGKSA
+284 AASLGELLAQTRESPTPPAEDQGQHA
-299 NSKNTKNSA
+299 ATR
-308 QDSSSKLPPINGGVF
+308 LPPIDGGIF

-392 ELDGVESLS
+392 ELDGIESLS

-410 RPDMIDPAVLRS
+410 RPDMIDPAVLRA

-435 RKDVVEILRVYLK
+435 RKDAEEILRVYLT
-448 ADLPYASS
+448 ADLPYAFQDAP
-456 NSLKGVTDDE
+456 TDGTEVE
-466 TPASHIIGGLV
+466 TPVGPMVEGLL
-477 ENLFQ
+477 ENVFQ
-482 PSQENRVLAIRL
+482 RSPENRVLAIRL

-525 ERAIQPGDQESS
+525 ERAIQEGDQDHS

-543 LLISTNQEFKESE
+543 LVISSNEEFKESE

-571 DYHPDQ
+571 DYSPDQ

-582 SLKPGKDSEEHRTS
+582 SLQPGKDEKEHRTS

>member
-1 MEKYVMSDHHS
+1 MSDHHS
-12 SAPQP
+12 PIPESGPEKAK
-17 ASAKREA
+17 ASR
-24 SFGQTQRLSEVSSL
+24 SQTQRLSELSSL
-38 ELIDQCLASL
+38 EFLDQCLASL

-60 LRHRFIEMTTAT
+60 LRHRLIELTTST
-72 QQHESE
+72 QQHEAE
-78 RTKMKAVIEKLT
+78 RTKMQSVIEKLT
-90 APANRIGTLIELPE
+90 APANRIGTLVSQPA
-104 EGVARIVVGGAEY
+104 EGIARIMVGGAEY

-122 LQLEGDVPKVGH
+122 PRMEGDPLKIGH

-146 SLGYDRSGPIVK
+146 SLGYDQSGPIVK
-158 VREVLEEGRLRIDQ
+158 VRELLGDGRLRIDQ
-172 EAGRQGILIQRA
+172 EAGRQGILIERTD
-184 ADLSSVD
+184 DLASVEL
-191 VKVGDEVRL
+191 KVGDEVRL

-213 SQAKSHLLAELP
+213 SQAQSHLLAELP

-252 AGLFSQYQFQQPK
+252 KGLFARYQFQQPK

-284 AASLGEILAKDGKSA
+284 AASLGELLAQKGESITPSLEDHAKEA
-299 NSKNTKNSA
+299 ATE
-308 QDSSSKLPPINGGVF
+308 LPAIEGGVF

-338 SERIIRDLF
+338 SERMIRDLF
-347 LQARQQRQAGKLP
+347 LQARRQRQSGKLP

-374 RAVRSY
+374 RTMRSY
-380 NVSNTLVPMFCA
+380 NLSNTLVPMFCA
-392 ELDGVESLS
+392 ELDGIESLS

-410 RPDMIDPAVLRS
+410 RPDMIDPAVLRP

-435 RKDVVEILRVYLK
+435 RRDVGEILRVYLT
-448 ADLPYASS
+448 ADLPYAS
-456 NSLKGVTDDE
+456 TDAKDSRAENE
-466 TPASHIIGGLV
+466 TPVSHIVEGLL

-482 PSQENRVLAIRL
+482 ASQENRVLAIRL

-525 ERAIQPGDQESS
+525 ERAIQPGDQEPT

-543 LLISTNQEFKESE
+543 VIIATNDEFKESE

-577 VVGVS
+577 VVGIS
-582 SLKPGKDSEEHRTS
+582 SLQPGKDGEEHRTS

>member
-1 MEKYVMSDHHS
+1 MSDHS
-12 SAPQP
+12 SSDPEFDSAQGQ
-17 ASAKREA
+17 ASSEH
-24 SFGQTQRLSEVSSL
+24 TQRSADVSSL
-38 ELIDQCLASL
+38 ELIDQCLTSL
-48 PEGDERIALLYQ
+48 PEGDERIGLLYQ
-60 LRHRFIEMTTAT
+60 LRHRLIAMTTAT
-72 QQHESE
+72 QQHEVE
-78 RTKMKAVIEKLT
+78 RTKMQTVIEKLT
-90 APANRIGTLIELPE
+90 APANRIGTLIALPE

-117 YANVD
+117 FANID
-122 LQLEGDVPKVGH
+122 LQLEGDVPKIGH

-158 VREVLEEGRLRIDQ
+158 VREILEEGRLRIDQ

-184 ADLSSVD
+184 DDLAKID
-191 VKVGDEVRL
+191 LKVGDEVRL

-225 TVRWEH
+225 TVKWEH

-236 EAIESIRRSI
+236 EAIESIRRAI
-246 EYPLLH
+246 EYPLRH
-252 AGLFSQYQFQQPK
+252 AELFSQYQFQQPK

-284 AASLGEILAKDGKSA
+284 AASLGEILANDGQLETS
-299 NSKNTKNSA
+299 NSHSSHA
-308 QDSSSKLPPINGGVF
+308 DSSSKLPPINGGVF

-338 SERIIRDLF
+338 SERIVRDLF
-347 LQARQQRQAGKLP
+347 VQARQQRQEGKLP
-360 FIFIDEAESILGTR
+360 FLFIDEAESILGTR
-374 RAVRSY
+374 RTMRSY

-392 ELDGVESLS
+392 ELDGIESLS
-401 QVVVILASN
+401 DVVVILASN
-410 RPDMIDPAVLRS
+410 RPDMIDPAVLRP
-422 GRIDRKIK
+422 GRVDRKIK

-435 RKDVVEILRVYLK
+435 RHDVSEILRVYLK
-448 ADLPYASS
+448 SDLPYAQS
-456 NSLKGVTDDE
+456 DDSGDK
-466 TPASHIIGGLV
+466 TAVSAIIDGLV

-482 PSQENRVLAIRL
+482 PIQENRVLAIRL

-500 ILYRRDLLSG
+500 ILSRQDLLSG

-525 ERAIQPGDQESS
+525 ERAIQGDDKEAS

-543 LLISTNQEFKESE
+543 LIIATNAEFKESE

-582 SLKPGKDSEEHRTS
+582 SLKPGKDAEEHRTS

>member
-1 MEKYVMSDHHS
+1 MSDHRTSGSQATSKNVQAFSEQSKHPKES
-12 SAPQP
+12 S
-17 ASAKREA
+17 
-24 SFGQTQRLSEVSSL
+24 TL
-38 ELIDQCLASL
+38 ELIDHCLASL
-48 PEGDERIALLYQ
+48 PEGDERLPFLYQ
-60 LRHRFIEMTTAT
+60 LRYRIIEMNTAI
-72 QQHESE
+72 QHHESE
-78 RTKMKAVIEKLT
+78 RSKMQAVIEKLT

-122 LQLEGDVPKVGH
+122 PQLEGNIPKVGH
-134 QILVNEAYVVIR
+134 QILVNDAYVVIR

-158 VREVLEEGRLRIDQ
+158 IRELLEEGRIRIDQ

-184 ADLSSVD
+184 DDLLHVD
-191 VKVGDEVRL
+191 LKIGDEVRL
-200 DPTHRIAIERLEN
+200 DPTHRIAIERLDHAQGRN
-213 SQAKSHLLAELP
+213 HLLAELP
-225 TVRWEH
+225 NVRWEQ

-236 EAIESIRRSI
+236 EAIEAIRRSI

-252 AGLFSQYQFQQPK
+252 TELFSTYQFQQPK

-284 AASLGEILAKDGKSA
+284 AASLGELLSEQSQSDMPQTEKAESFSA
-299 NSKNTKNSA
+299 SG
-308 QDSSSKLPPINGGVF
+308 LPPIQGGIF

-392 ELDGVESLS
+392 ELDGIESLS

-435 RKDVVEILRVYLK
+435 RKAVAEILEVYLK
-448 ADLPYASS
+448 EDLPYASDG
-456 NSLKGVTDDE
+456 SLKMDLQNQTL
-466 TPASHIIGGLV
+466 ASHMIQNLV

-482 PSQENRVLAIRL
+482 TNTDNRVLAIRL

-500 ILYRRDLLSG
+500 ILYRKDLLSG

-525 ERAIQPGDQESS
+525 ERVIQGGEAMAS
-537 GLTLED
+537 GLMLED
-543 LLISTNQEFKESE
+543 FLMATNQEFRESE

-577 VVGVS
+577 VVGIS
-582 SLKPGKDSEEHRTS
+582 SLKPGKDGESFHS
-596 QIV
+596 SPII

>member
-1 MEKYVMSDHHS
+1 MSDHLAPVPP
-12 SAPQP
+12 SASGKRKT
-17 ASAKREA
+17 AS
-24 SFGQTQRLSEVSSL
+24 GQNNRLSELSSL
-38 ELIDQCLASL
+38 ELIDQCMASL
-48 PEGDERIALLYQ
+48 PEGDEKLALLYQ
-60 LRHRFIEMTTAT
+60 LRHRVIELTTSA
-72 QQHESE
+72 QGHEAE
-78 RTKMKAVIEKLT
+78 RTKMRAVIEKLT
-90 APANRIGTLIELPE
+90 APANRIGTLIGLPE

-117 YANVD
+117 YASVD

-158 VREVLEEGRLRIDQ
+158 IRDVLKEGRLRIEQ
-172 EAGRQGILIQRA
+172 EAGRQGILIRRA
-184 ADLSSVD
+184 DDLADVD
-191 VKVGDEVRL
+191 LKAGDEVRL
-200 DPTHRIAIERLEN
+200 DPTHQIAIERLEN
-213 SQAKSHLLAELP
+213 SQAQSHLLAELP

-252 AGLFSQYQFQQPK
+252 AELFAQYQFQQPK

-284 AASLGEILAKDGKSA
+284 AASLGEILAKDGESA
-299 NSKNTKNSA
+299 SSSLESPA
-308 QDSSSKLPPINGGVF
+308 QDAPAKLPPINGGVF

-338 SERIIRDLF
+338 SERIIRDIF

-374 RAVRSY
+374 RSMRSY
-380 NVSNTLVPMFCA
+380 NLSNTLVPMFCA
-392 ELDGVESLS
+392 ELDGIESLS

-435 RKDVVEILRVYLK
+435 RKDVGEILRVYLK

-456 NSLKGVTDDE
+456 DAPKNNTDNE
-466 TPASHIIGGLV
+466 TPSSKMIDGLV
-477 ENLFQ
+477 ESLFQ
-482 PSQENRVLAIRL
+482 PSPENRVLAIRL

-500 ILYRRDLLSG
+500 ILYRKDLLSG

-525 ERAIQPGDQESS
+525 ERAIQADGQEIS
-537 GLTLED
+537 GLTLDD
-543 LLISTNQEFKESE
+543 LLIATNQEFKESE

-582 SLKPGKDSEEHRTS
+582 SLKPGKESEEHRTS

>member
-1 MEKYVMSDHHS
+1 MSDHHS
-12 SAPQP
+12 SVSQSSSRKRK
-17 ASAKREA
+17 AS
-24 SFGQTQRLSEVSSL
+24 SGQSQRLSELSSL

-48 PEGDERIALLYQ
+48 PEGDERIAFLYQ
-60 LRHRFIEMTTAT
+60 LRHRLIELTTST
-72 QQHESE
+72 QQHEAE
-78 RTKMKAVIEKLT
+78 RTKMQSVIEKLT
-90 APANRIGTLIELPE
+90 APANRIGTLLSQPAD
-104 EGVARIVVGGAEY
+104 GVARIMVGGAEY

-122 LQLEGDVPKVGH
+122 PRMEGDPLKIGH

-146 SLGYDRSGPIVK
+146 SLGYDQSGPIVK
-158 VREVLEEGRLRIDQ
+158 VREILGDGRLRIDQ
-172 EAGRQGILIQRA
+172 EAGRQGILIQRTD
-184 ADLSSVD
+184 DLASVEL
-191 VKVGDEVRL
+191 KVGDEVRL
-200 DPTHRIAIERLEN
+200 DPTHRIAIEQLEN

-252 AGLFSQYQFQQPK
+252 KELFARYQFQQPK

-284 AASLGEILAKDGKSA
+284 AASLGELLTQKGELTTPLSEDQAKDGASG
-299 NSKNTKNSA
+299 
-308 QDSSSKLPPINGGVF
+308 LPAIEGGVF

-374 RAVRSY
+374 RTMRSY

-392 ELDGVESLS
+392 ELDGIESLS

-410 RPDMIDPAVLRS
+410 RPDMIDPAVLRP

-435 RKDVVEILRVYLK
+435 RTDVGDILRVYLT
-448 ADLPYASS
+448 ADLPYAS
-456 NSLKGVTDDE
+456 TDTQNGGAGDE
-466 TPASHIIGGLV
+466 TPVSQIVEGLI
-477 ENLFQ
+477 ENIFQ

-525 ERAIQPGDQESS
+525 ERAIQAGDRKPS

-543 LLISTNQEFKESE
+543 VIIATNEEFKESE

-582 SLKPGKDSEEHRTS
+582 SLQPGKDGEEHRIS

>member
-1 MEKYVMSDHHS
+1 MSDS
-12 SAPQP
+12 SGFSAPKDSP
-17 ASAKREA
+17 RSSEP
-24 SFGQTQRLSEVSSL
+24 SFPRSSRSRGSTPL

-48 PEGDERIALLYQ
+48 PEGDQRIPLLYQ
-60 LRHRFIEMTTAT
+60 LRHRLVEQAT
-72 QQHESE
+72 SSQQQEADMK
-78 RTKMKAVIEKLT
+78 KMQSVIEKLT
-90 APANRIGTLIELPE
+90 APANRIGTLLGQPE
-104 EGVARIVVGGAEY
+104 EGVARIMVGGAEY

-122 LQLEGDVPKVGH
+122 PRVEGDSLKVGH

-158 VREVLEEGRLRIDQ
+158 VREVLGDGRLRIDQ
-172 EAGRQGILIQRA
+172 EAGRPGILIQRA
-184 ADLSSVD
+184 DDLISMD
-191 VKVGDEVRL
+191 LKVGDEVRL
-200 DPTHRIAIERLEN
+200 DPSHRMAIERLETP
-213 SQAKSHLLAELP
+213 QAQSHLLAELP

-236 EAIESIRRSI
+236 EAIGAIRRSI

-252 AGLFSQYQFQQPK
+252 EGLFARYQFQQPK

-284 AASLGEILAKDGKSA
+284 AASLGQLLAQHRDLATLPTEDQTQRAPSR
-299 NSKNTKNSA
+299 
-308 QDSSSKLPPINGGVF
+308 LPPIEGGIF

-347 LQARQQRQAGKLP
+347 LQARQHRQAGKLP

-392 ELDGVESLS
+392 ELDGIESLS

-435 RKDVVEILRVYLK
+435 RKDAGEILRVYLT
-448 ADLPYASS
+448 ADLPYAT
-456 NSLKGVTDDE
+456 KDTA
-466 TPASHIIGGLV
+466 TGGTMDGNPV
-477 ENLFQ
+477 
-482 PSQENRVLAIRL
+482 
-494 RNGRRE
+494 
-500 ILYRRDLLSG
+500 
-510 AVLAGIVRRAKERAI
+510 
-525 ERAIQPGDQESS
+525 
-537 GLTLED
+537 
-543 LLISTNQEFKESE
+543 
-556 IFPPDDSAEEWLKLL
+556 
-571 DYHPDQ
+571 
-577 VVGVS
+577 
-582 SLKPGKDSEEHRTS
+582 S
-596 QIV
+596 QIAEGL

>member
-1 MEKYVMSDHHS
+1 MSDHLS
-12 SAPQP
+12 AAPQ
-17 ASAKREA
+17 ASSDKRKTA
-24 SFGQTQRLSEVSSL
+24 LPKIQKVSDLSPL
-38 ELIDQCLASL
+38 ELIDQCLTSL
-48 PEGDERIALLYQ
+48 PEGDEKIALLYQ
-60 LRHRFIEMTTAT
+60 LRHRLIELTTSA
-72 QQHESE
+72 QGHEAE
-78 RTKMKAVIEKLT
+78 RTKMQAVIEKLT
-90 APANRIGTLIELPE
+90 APANRIGTLIALPE
-104 EGVARIVVGGAEY
+104 KGVARIVVGGAEY
-117 YANVD
+117 YANID
-122 LQLEGDVPKVGH
+122 LQLAEEIPKVGH

-184 ADLSSVD
+184 DDLAGVD
-191 VKVGDEVRL
+191 LKVGDEVRL

-213 SQAKSHLLAELP
+213 SQGQSHLLAELP
-225 TVRWEH
+225 TVRWEQ

-252 AGLFSQYQFQQPK
+252 AELFSQYQFQQPK

-284 AASLGEILAKDGKSA
+284 AASLGEILAKDGESA
-299 NSKNTKNSA
+299 TAGIQNPS
-308 QDSSSKLPPINGGVF
+308 QDSPSKLPPINGGVF

-347 LQARQQRQAGKLP
+347 LQARQQRQSGKLP

-374 RAVRSY
+374 RTMRSY

-392 ELDGVESLS
+392 ELDGIESLS

-435 RKDVVEILRVYLK
+435 RKDVGEILRVYLK
-448 ADLPYASS
+448 ADLPYASPDS
-456 NSLKGVTDDE
+456 QKVGKGDENSAT
-466 TPASHIIGGLV
+466 HIIEELV

-482 PSQENRVLAIRL
+482 SSQENRVLAIRL

-525 ERAIQPGDQESS
+525 ERAIHGDDQEAS
-537 GLTLED
+537 GLTLGD
-543 LLISTNQEFKESE
+543 LLIATNQEFKESE

-582 SLKPGKDSEEHRTS
+582 SLKPGKDGEEHRTS